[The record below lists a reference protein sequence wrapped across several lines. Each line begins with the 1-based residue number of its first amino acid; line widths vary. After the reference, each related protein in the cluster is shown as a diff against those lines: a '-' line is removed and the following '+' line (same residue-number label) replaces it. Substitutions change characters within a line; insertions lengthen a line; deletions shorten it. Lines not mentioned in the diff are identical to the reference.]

1 MLWLCPHNT
10 AQPGMHPSPS
20 ALSFSLHLRESKLNV
35 IPVCA
40 GQVLA
45 GGPRHP
51 LINACT
57 DCMAMLGG
65 CGKGVG
71 RCSDTPGKYPS
82 RWDLRM
88 GRLGKTHPS
97 RGCLISISLSL
108 GPQGLKAENK
118 TQRNNTKSIKARKAS
133 ASPKTKQ
140 KKKNQKEKKG
150 GETSSALTAALFE
163 LHWWHSLTFP
173 RLSTQ
178 ALAPV
183 VRPSASLFCW
193 DCFHAEG
200 RERDGK
206 GFHEN
211 RLELPPS
218 LPAPPLTQREGG
230 EGEWR
235 TPTPLCCFP
244 VAANSCTTQRSPN
257 SPHPACRDVWGRSGW
272 EDLTWLSRNTSYQKQ
287 TSQRRKTPCLR

>member
-20 ALSFSLHLRESKLNV
+20 ALSFSLRLRESKLNV
-35 IPVCA
+35 TPVCA

-118 TQRNNTKSIKARKAS
+118 TQRNNTKKHQSKKGIGISKN
-133 ASPKTKQ
+133 KTE
-140 KKKNQKEKKG
+140 KKKNKRK
-150 GETSSALTAALFE
+150 
-163 LHWWHSLTFP
+163 
-173 RLSTQ
+173 RR
-178 ALAPV
+178 V
-183 VRPSASLFCW
+183 
-193 DCFHAEG
+193 
-200 RERDGK
+200 GK
-206 GFHEN
+206 
-211 RLELPPS
+211 PP
-218 LPAPPLTQREGG
+218 Q
-230 EGEWR
+230 
-235 TPTPLCCFP
+235 
-244 VAANSCTTQRSPN
+244 
-257 SPHPACRDVWGRSGW
+257 H
-272 EDLTWLSRNTSYQKQ
+272 
-287 TSQRRKTPCLR
+287 